1 MLKSQVF
8 QYYTEKL
15 WEKIKTTFM
24 SKNDA
29 INGVILDYK
38 WKLVKSSINDVS
50 IFLPSLD
57 DIDEIYIEMSSPDSV
72 ILHQVTVK
80 KDGLIPVGSN
90 ATSKEILLDGV
101 FDYQTYVTYDVA
113 TNKITPSVFEGV
125 TIDSTTSITTSV
137 YVKEHIESDITVP
150 AGSIAYDNI
159 TSGMVSKDVQGAID
173 ELKSDVSNITLDAE
187 HTSYDNSV
195 SGLSATNVQDAIDE
209 NASIGNQ
216 ALAIAKGR
224 NQALAYN
231 SYSEMITALNG
242 MTKDELKRG
251 QNIYIGT
258 VGVPDLWVYG
268 VETTKSTYTYT
279 NDETFVN
286 GLNNNVTVQVGYYKL
301 AQLETQKVDVGGI
314 NTSIEG
320 LQSDVG
326 TLQNNLNNLSATNV
340 SVDDTTLALGGT
352 NVQDT
357 LEALKSAISSAIN
370 SAMEWKLFQTVVGTN
385 TMSLP
390 DNYKEILITSFR
402 NSTNFVSVVIQKNTI
417 DMIIPTDST
426 SYNQFV
432 ASGTSS
438 YGNGYGILYLY
449 GDKRI
454 YISKIATTSID
465 SNYTTKLY
473 YR

>member
-150 AGSIAYDNI
+150 AGSIAYDNV
-159 TSGMVSKDVQGAID
+159 TSGMVSEDVQGAID

-187 HTSYDNSV
+187 HTSYDNST
-195 SGLSATNVQDAIDE
+195 SGLSATNVQGAIDE
-209 NASIGNQ
+209 LKSENGFSLTSTLTAGQTSLTFTDARITENSILS
-216 ALAIAKGR
+216 A
-224 NQALAYN
+224 
-231 SYSEMITALNG
+231 
-242 MTKDELKRG
+242 
-251 QNIYIGT
+251 
-258 VGVPDLWVYG
+258 VY
-268 VETTKSTYTYT
+268 
-279 NDETFVN
+279 
-286 GLNNNVTVQVGYYKL
+286 
-301 AQLETQKVDVGGI
+301 
-314 NTSIEG
+314 TSIFG
-320 LQSDVG
+320 
-326 TLQNNLNNLSATNV
+326 V
-340 SVDDTTLALGGT
+340 SV
-352 NVQDT
+352 
-357 LEALKSAISSAIN
+357 SSAEVAN
-370 SAMEWKLFQTVVGTN
+370 GSLTLTFKEQTEN
-385 TMSLP
+385 
-390 DNYKEILITSFR
+390 IT
-402 NSTNFVSVVIQKNTI
+402 VKVVIK
-417 DMIIPTDST
+417 
-426 SYNQFV
+426 
-432 ASGTSS
+432 
-438 YGNGYGILYLY
+438 
-449 GDKRI
+449 
-454 YISKIATTSID
+454 
-465 SNYTTKLY
+465 
-473 YR
+473 

>member
-150 AGSIAYDNI
+150 AGSIAYDNV
-159 TSGMVSKDVQGAID
+159 TSGMVSDDVQGAID

-195 SGLSATNVQDAIDE
+195 SGLSATNVQGAIDE
-209 NASIGNQ
+209 IKSENGFSLTSTLTAGQTSLTFTDARITENSILS
-216 ALAIAKGR
+216 A
-224 NQALAYN
+224 
-231 SYSEMITALNG
+231 
-242 MTKDELKRG
+242 
-251 QNIYIGT
+251 
-258 VGVPDLWVYG
+258 VY
-268 VETTKSTYTYT
+268 
-279 NDETFVN
+279 
-286 GLNNNVTVQVGYYKL
+286 
-301 AQLETQKVDVGGI
+301 
-314 NTSIEG
+314 TSIFG
-320 LQSDVG
+320 
-326 TLQNNLNNLSATNV
+326 V
-340 SVDDTTLALGGT
+340 SVKTAEVTNGSLTLT
-352 NVQDT
+352 FPQQEEDVT
-357 LEALKSAISSAIN
+357 IK
-370 SAMEWKLFQTVVGTN
+370 
-385 TMSLP
+385 
-390 DNYKEILITSFR
+390 
-402 NSTNFVSVVIQKNTI
+402 VVIN
-417 DMIIPTDST
+417 
-426 SYNQFV
+426 
-432 ASGTSS
+432 
-438 YGNGYGILYLY
+438 
-449 GDKRI
+449 
-454 YISKIATTSID
+454 
-465 SNYTTKLY
+465 
-473 YR
+473 

>member
-57 DIDEIYIEMSSPDSV
+57 EIDEIYIEMSSPDSV

-150 AGSIAYDNI
+150 AGSIAYDNV
-159 TSGMVSKDVQGAID
+159 TSGMVSDDVQGAID

-187 HTSYDNSV
+187 HTSYDNST
-195 SGLSATNVQDAIDE
+195 SGLSATNVQGAIDE
-209 NASIGNQ
+209 
-216 ALAIAKGR
+216 LK
-224 NQALAYN
+224 
-231 SYSEMITALNG
+231 SENGFSLTSTLTAGQTSLTFTDARIT
-242 MTKDELKRG
+242 TE
-251 QNIYIGT
+251 
-258 VGVPDLWVYG
+258 
-268 VETTKSTYTYT
+268 S
-279 NDETFVN
+279 
-286 GLNNNVTVQVGYYKL
+286 
-301 AQLETQKVDVGGI
+301 
-314 NTSIEG
+314 
-320 LQSDVG
+320 
-326 TLQNNLNNLSATNV
+326 
-340 SVDDTTLALGGT
+340 TLADVYTSKFGVG
-352 NVQDT
+352 
-357 LEALKSAISSAIN
+357 ISSAEITDG
-370 SAMEWKLFQTVVGTN
+370 SLVVTFN
-385 TMSLP
+385 TQGEDLTI
-390 DNYKEILITSFR
+390 K
-402 NSTNFVSVVIQKNTI
+402 VVI
-417 DMIIPTDST
+417 M
-426 SYNQFV
+426 
-432 ASGTSS
+432 
-438 YGNGYGILYLY
+438 
-449 GDKRI
+449 
-454 YISKIATTSID
+454 
-465 SNYTTKLY
+465 
-473 YR
+473 

>member
-150 AGSIAYDNI
+150 AGSIAYDNV
-159 TSGMVSKDVQGAID
+159 TSGMVSDDVQGAID

-187 HTSYDNSV
+187 HTS
-195 SGLSATNVQDAIDE
+195 
-209 NASIGNQ
+209 
-216 ALAIAKGR
+216 
-224 NQALAYN
+224 
-231 SYSEMITALNG
+231 
-242 MTKDELKRG
+242 
-251 QNIYIGT
+251 
-258 VGVPDLWVYG
+258 
-268 VETTKSTYTYT
+268 
-279 NDETFVN
+279 
-286 GLNNNVTVQVGYYKL
+286 
-301 AQLETQKVDVGGI
+301 
-314 NTSIEG
+314 
-320 LQSDVG
+320 
-326 TLQNNLNNLSATNV
+326 
-340 SVDDTTLALGGT
+340 
-352 NVQDT
+352 
-357 LEALKSAISSAIN
+357 
-370 SAMEWKLFQTVVGTN
+370 
-385 TMSLP
+385 
-390 DNYKEILITSFR
+390 
-402 NSTNFVSVVIQKNTI
+402 
-417 DMIIPTDST
+417 
-426 SYNQFV
+426 
-432 ASGTSS
+432 
-438 YGNGYGILYLY
+438 
-449 GDKRI
+449 
-454 YISKIATTSID
+454 
-465 SNYTTKLY
+465 
-473 YR
+473 

>member
-150 AGSIAYDNI
+150 AGSIAYDNV
-159 TSGMVSKDVQGAID
+159 TSGMVSEDVQGAID
-173 ELKSDVSNITLDAE
+173 ELKSENGFSLTSTLTAGQTSLTFTDARITENSILSAVYTSIFGVSVSSAEVANGSLTLTFKEQTENIT
-187 HTSYDNSV
+187 V
-195 SGLSATNVQDAIDE
+195 
-209 NASIGNQ
+209 
-216 ALAIAKGR
+216 K
-224 NQALAYN
+224 
-231 SYSEMITALNG
+231 
-242 MTKDELKRG
+242 
-251 QNIYIGT
+251 
-258 VGVPDLWVYG
+258 
-268 VETTKSTYTYT
+268 
-279 NDETFVN
+279 
-286 GLNNNVTVQVGYYKL
+286 
-301 AQLETQKVDVGGI
+301 
-314 NTSIEG
+314 
-320 LQSDVG
+320 
-326 TLQNNLNNLSATNV
+326 
-340 SVDDTTLALGGT
+340 
-352 NVQDT
+352 
-357 LEALKSAISSAIN
+357 
-370 SAMEWKLFQTVVGTN
+370 
-385 TMSLP
+385 
-390 DNYKEILITSFR
+390 
-402 NSTNFVSVVIQKNTI
+402 VVIK
-417 DMIIPTDST
+417 
-426 SYNQFV
+426 
-432 ASGTSS
+432 
-438 YGNGYGILYLY
+438 
-449 GDKRI
+449 
-454 YISKIATTSID
+454 
-465 SNYTTKLY
+465 
-473 YR
+473 

>member
-57 DIDEIYIEMSSPDSV
+57 EIDEIYIEMSSPDSV

-113 TNKITPSVFEGV
+113 TNKITPSVFGGA
-125 TIDSTTSITTSV
+125 TIDRTTSVTTSV

-150 AGSIAYDNI
+150 AGSIAYDNV
-159 TSGMVSKDVQGAID
+159 TSGMVSEDVQGAID

-187 HTSYDNSV
+187 HTSYDNST
-195 SGLSATNVQDAIDE
+195 SGLSATNVQGAIDE
-209 NASIGNQ
+209 NVSIGNQ

-224 NQALAYN
+224 NQSLAYN
-231 SYSEMITALNG
+231 TYSEMVTALNG

-258 VGVPDLWVYG
+258 VGVPDLWVYS

-286 GLNNNVTVQVGYYKL
+286 GLNNNVTVKVGYYKL

-314 NTSIEG
+314 NSAIDT

-340 SVDDTTLALGGT
+340 SVDDTTLALGGS

-357 LEALKSAISSAIN
+357 LEALKSAISTTIN
-370 SAMEWKLFQTVVGTN
+370 STMGWKLVGSATDINRINYPSEFKELKVITNYSTAALFSRVISKEELDIKFSTSTN
-385 TMSLP
+385 THMMLS
-390 DNYKEILITSFR
+390 DVKDSVNYANWEI
-402 NSTNFVSVVIQKNTI
+402 
-417 DMIIPTDST
+417 
-426 SYNQFV
+426 Y
-432 ASGTSS
+432 SS
-438 YGNGYGILYLY
+438 YLLLSFLAIGGS
-449 GDKRI
+449 DKT
-454 YISKIATTSID
+454 YNSGATT
-465 SNYTTKLY
+465 YLY

>member
-24 SKNDA
+24 SKNDS

-150 AGSIAYDNI
+150 AGSIAYDNV
-159 TSGMVSKDVQGAID
+159 TSGMVSEDVQGAID

-195 SGLSATNVQDAIDE
+195 SGLSATNVQRAIDE
-209 NASIGNQ
+209 NVSIGNQ

-231 SYSEMITALNG
+231 SYSEMITALNS

-301 AQLETQKVDVGGI
+301 AQLETQKVDLTNIESDINDLQTSDTDINALITALTNRVTELENASSGGI
-314 NTSIEG
+314 AVPDFT
-320 LQSDVG
+320 
-326 TLQNNLNNLSATNV
+326 NLIYNVNKTTNYESSKITYKATKDCFMRYIVSASNY
-340 SVDDTTLALGGT
+340 G
-352 NVQDT
+352 
-357 LEALKSAISSAIN
+357 EA
-370 SAMEWKLFQTVVGTN
+370 
-385 TMSLP
+385 
-390 DNYKEILITSFR
+390 
-402 NSTNFVSVVIQKNTI
+402 
-417 DMIIPTDST
+417 
-426 SYNQFV
+426 
-432 ASGTSS
+432 
-438 YGNGYGILYLY
+438 YLY
-449 GDKRI
+449 INGIKVCEAGSSSKASMETFIKKGDVLGF
-454 YISKIATTSID
+454 SSNNQG
-465 SNYTTKLY
+465 SNYHLAKFYDLK
-473 YR
+473 

>member
-125 TIDSTTSITTSV
+125 TIDNTTSITTSV

-150 AGSIAYDNI
+150 AGSIAYDNV
-159 TSGMVSKDVQGAID
+159 TSGMVSDDVQGAID

-187 HTSYDNSV
+187 HTSYDNST
-195 SGLSATNVQDAIDE
+195 SGLSATNVQGAIDE
-209 NASIGNQ
+209 LKSENGFSLTSTLTAGKTSLTFTDARITENSILS
-216 ALAIAKGR
+216 A
-224 NQALAYN
+224 
-231 SYSEMITALNG
+231 
-242 MTKDELKRG
+242 
-251 QNIYIGT
+251 
-258 VGVPDLWVYG
+258 VY
-268 VETTKSTYTYT
+268 
-279 NDETFVN
+279 
-286 GLNNNVTVQVGYYKL
+286 
-301 AQLETQKVDVGGI
+301 
-314 NTSIEG
+314 TSIFGVAVKTAEVANG
-320 LQSDVG
+320 SL
-326 TLQNNLNNLSATNV
+326 TLTFKEQIE
-340 SVDDTTLALGGT
+340 D
-352 NVQDT
+352 
-357 LEALKSAISSAIN
+357 I
-370 SAMEWKLFQTVVGTN
+370 TV
-385 TMSLP
+385 
-390 DNYKEILITSFR
+390 K
-402 NSTNFVSVVIQKNTI
+402 VVIK
-417 DMIIPTDST
+417 
-426 SYNQFV
+426 
-432 ASGTSS
+432 
-438 YGNGYGILYLY
+438 
-449 GDKRI
+449 
-454 YISKIATTSID
+454 
-465 SNYTTKLY
+465 
-473 YR
+473 

>member
-150 AGSIAYDNI
+150 AGSIAYDNV
-159 TSGMVSKDVQGAID
+159 TSGMVSDDVQGAID

-187 HTSYDNSV
+187 HTSYDNST
-195 SGLSATNVQDAIDE
+195 SGLNSDNVQGAIDE
-209 NASIGNQ
+209 NVSIGNQ

-224 NQALAYN
+224 KTINEVPENIRDLVQ
-231 SYSEMITALNG
+231 
-242 MTKDELKRG
+242 KEL
-251 QNIYIGT
+251 
-258 VGVPDLWVYG
+258 D
-268 VETTKSTYTYT
+268 
-279 NDETFVN
+279 
-286 GLNNNVTVQVGYYKL
+286 NN
-301 AQLETQKVDVGGI
+301 
-314 NTSIEG
+314 
-320 LQSDVG
+320 
-326 TLQNNLNNLSATNV
+326 
-340 SVDDTTLALGGT
+340 
-352 NVQDT
+352 
-357 LEALKSAISSAIN
+357 
-370 SAMEWKLFQTVVGTN
+370 
-385 TMSLP
+385 
-390 DNYKEILITSFR
+390 
-402 NSTNFVSVVIQKNTI
+402 
-417 DMIIPTDST
+417 
-426 SYNQFV
+426 
-432 ASGTSS
+432 
-438 YGNGYGILYLY
+438 
-449 GDKRI
+449 
-454 YISKIATTSID
+454 
-465 SNYTTKLY
+465 
-473 YR
+473 

>member
-137 YVKEHIESDITVP
+137 YIKEHIESDITVP

-159 TSGMVSKDVQGAID
+159 TSGMVSEDVQGAID
-173 ELKSDVSNITLDAE
+173 ELKSENGFSLTSTLTAGQTSLTFTDARITENSILSAVYTSIFGVSVSSAEVANGSLTLTFKEQTENIT
-187 HTSYDNSV
+187 V
-195 SGLSATNVQDAIDE
+195 
-209 NASIGNQ
+209 
-216 ALAIAKGR
+216 K
-224 NQALAYN
+224 
-231 SYSEMITALNG
+231 
-242 MTKDELKRG
+242 
-251 QNIYIGT
+251 
-258 VGVPDLWVYG
+258 
-268 VETTKSTYTYT
+268 
-279 NDETFVN
+279 
-286 GLNNNVTVQVGYYKL
+286 
-301 AQLETQKVDVGGI
+301 
-314 NTSIEG
+314 
-320 LQSDVG
+320 
-326 TLQNNLNNLSATNV
+326 
-340 SVDDTTLALGGT
+340 
-352 NVQDT
+352 
-357 LEALKSAISSAIN
+357 
-370 SAMEWKLFQTVVGTN
+370 
-385 TMSLP
+385 
-390 DNYKEILITSFR
+390 
-402 NSTNFVSVVIQKNTI
+402 VVIK
-417 DMIIPTDST
+417 
-426 SYNQFV
+426 
-432 ASGTSS
+432 
-438 YGNGYGILYLY
+438 
-449 GDKRI
+449 
-454 YISKIATTSID
+454 
-465 SNYTTKLY
+465 
-473 YR
+473 

>member
-113 TNKITPSVFEGV
+113 TNKITPSVFEGA

-150 AGSIAYDNI
+150 AGSIAYDNV
-159 TSGMVSKDVQGAID
+159 TSGMVSEDVQGAID

-187 HTSYDNSV
+187 HTSYNNST
-195 SGLSATNVQDAIDE
+195 SGLSATNVQGAIDE

-258 VGVPDLWVYG
+258 VGVPDLWVYS
-268 VETTKSTYTYT
+268 VETTNTTYTYT

-286 GLNNNVTVQVGYYKL
+286 GLNNNVTVQAGYYKL

-314 NTSIEG
+314 NSSISG

-326 TLQNNLNNLSATNV
+326 TLQNNIDNLETTV
-340 SVDDTTLALGGT
+340 SGKPSTSDV
-352 NVQDT
+352 N
-357 LEALKSAISSAIN
+357 SAISSAM
-370 SAMEWKLFQTVVGTN
+370 AWTRVDN
-385 TMSLP
+385 TGAEKYNFDDSLLPSTFNEVMFVLHKP
-390 DNYKEILITSFR
+390 DNIHAVYDTFILPYERYKSVISNKQLSYKYYMDTSFKE
-402 NSTNFVSVVIQKNTI
+402 FK
-417 DMIIPTDST
+417 
-426 SYNQFV
+426 Y
-432 ASGTSS
+432 SS
-438 YGNGYGILYLY
+438 MY
-449 GDKRI
+449 KF
-454 YISKIATTSID
+454 TTS
-465 SNYTTKLY
+465 NTTVGVYAY